1 MRKFTK
7 SLLTL
12 ALLVVG
18 VGGAK
23 AGVETVIKSIDYTTN
38 PVTIDGAAH
47 NSANYPFYSQE
58 GWWDATDATAPTL
71 NNGSLELVNAADKS
85 YQLFIID
92 WATVKKGYGYKAKVT
107 YKSTVA
113 GSVNFSFGTWS
124 TTLNKDGVAIEATD
138 AWKSLLVDLGTANF
152 EASASAHLFWK
163 FSFAG
168 TINIKKVEIIEVA
181 PDVVYI
187 TEKEK
192 FQAPTGTSDIN
203 GLTGKNTTWTIT
215 YPKEM
220 TPGAGWNDNLDNDN
234 KSVDISNYD
243 YIHFVVTSVSNDA
256 NLGVRVFVSE
266 EELSNNS
273 KRHCL
278 YPHPIADA
286 ANVTDWEA
294 FSPITS
300 TGTYVVKISD
310 YPLLRGFK
318 GGNGWQDGNAGTV
331 VISQAYVSSGNAPVA
346 YTPTGETTV
355 YGNEYLAD
363 ASVTCIDVTGLITP
377 GQTLD
382 AVNPNALFIANDG
395 ILTNTKNV
403 IVNNV
408 CANLELVDG
417 KPFKAPAAFTATAA
431 KFTKT
436 VSAAGYGT
444 MVIPFAASLP
454 TGVKAYNLTGVSGT
468 TITTSDAATIA
479 ANKPVLLEAAADD
492 YEFTAT
498 SVSIAATDESSSNG
512 LLNGTYVGAKAAA
525 DANNYVLQNGTNG
538 LGFFLVTGI
547 DADATVK
554 PFRAYLNTGVSA
566 PEFLAIEGLGITGI
580 ETVKATEAKG
590 EFFNL
595 AGQRVAQPAKGLYIV
610 NGKKVI
616 FK

>member
-1 MRKFTK
+1 
-7 SLLTL
+7 
-12 ALLVVG
+12 
-18 VGGAK
+18 
-23 AGVETVIKSIDYTTN
+23 
-38 PVTIDGAAH
+38 
-47 NSANYPFYSQE
+47 
-58 GWWDATDATAPTL
+58 
-71 NNGSLELVNAADKS
+71 
-85 YQLFIID
+85 
-92 WATVKKGYGYKAKVT
+92 
-107 YKSTVA
+107 
-113 GSVNFSFGTWS
+113 
-124 TTLNKDGVAIEATD
+124 
-138 AWKSLLVDLGTANF
+138 
-152 EASASAHLFWK
+152 
-163 FSFAG
+163 
-168 TINIKKVEIIEVA
+168 
-181 PDVVYI
+181 
-187 TEKEK
+187 
-192 FQAPTGTSDIN
+192 
-203 GLTGKNTTWTIT
+203 
-215 YPKEM
+215 M

-234 KSVDISNYD
+234 KSVDISSYD

-266 EELSNNS
+266 EKRNDNN

-286 ANVTDWEA
+286 ANVTDWEK
-294 FSPITS
+294 FSPITT
-300 TGTYVVKISD
+300 TGTYVVKVSD

-331 VISQAYVSSGNAPVA
+331 VISQAYISSGNAPVD
-346 YTPTGETTV
+346 YTPTGKTTV

>member
-1 MRKFTK
+1 M
-7 SLLTL
+7 
-12 ALLVVG
+12 
-18 VGGAK
+18 
-23 AGVETVIKSIDYTTN
+23 IKSIDYTTN

-71 NNGSLELVNAADKS
+71 KNGSLELVNAADKS

-192 FQAPTGTSDIN
+192 FEAPAGTSDIN
-203 GLTGKNTTWTIT
+203 GLTGEGDIKWTIT

-234 KSVDISNYD
+234 KSVDISSYD

-266 EELSNNS
+266 EKRNDNN

-286 ANVTDWEA
+286 ANVTDWEK
-294 FSPITS
+294 FSPITT
-300 TGTYVVKISD
+300 TGTYVVKVSD

-331 VISQAYVSSGNAPVA
+331 VISQAYISSGNAPVD
-346 YTPTGETTV
+346 YTPTGKTTV

-547 DADATVK
+547 DDDATVK